1 MELLATAY
9 SSVMGMLLYLS
20 RHTCP
25 DITFAVNCCAR
36 YMFCPKHSHELALKC
51 MGSYLKQTPNR
62 GMVMNPSSD
71 VCKIDAYLDADFAGM
86 YGHEEHTDPACAK
99 SRIGFII
106 IFCRLS
112 CLLAIQVT
120 DRDGS
125 IDDRSQIH
133 SSFCMLQ
140 RAVSYNRTWL
150 VQ

>member
-1 MELLATAY
+1 
-9 SSVMGMLLYLS
+9 
-20 RHTCP
+20 
-25 DITFAVNCCAR
+25 
-36 YMFCPKHSHELALKC
+36 MFCPKHSHELAPKQI
-51 MGSYLKQTPNR
+51 GRYLKQTPYR

-71 VCKIDAYLDADFAGM
+71 VCKIDAYPDADFAGM

-99 SRIGFII
+99 RRIGFII
-106 IFCRLS
+106 IFADCPVF
-112 CLLAIQVT
+112 LAIQVT